1 MKGLQKKSWIH
12 SRLLLCTFFSFL
24 VSSGF
29 AQSGVLDKRIN
40 LTITDNSLLKAIN
53 KIKQEHALDFA
64 YQVEDLARVSLR
76 VPQSFT
82 NEKLSAILE
91 NLTENSG
98 LQFTEKNNIVLI
110 TRAPAKTETTN
121 RQAML
126 DGQLL
131 DANGSP
137 IAEASLTNL
146 GNNET
151 TRSDEEGRFQFQL
164 SNLPASIRVTHVSYQ
179 ATTLTVSQAGKQS
192 FTLTEKSSSMD
203 DVVVTALGISRE
215 KKQLGYAAQEVK
227 GEDLQTVK
235 ETNMLRTLQGK
246 VAGLNMVNAP
256 SGLANSTRV
265 VLRGES
271 SLNINK
277 NEALI
282 VVDGVPINNTVNG
295 SNSGDVAVDFGTG
308 ASEINP
314 DDIESITVLKGPN
327 AAALYGSRAAN
338 GVLVIKTKMA
348 SRNKQLGISI
358 TSSTNVESVLRIP
371 DFQNEY
377 GGGTG
382 VGLKYYSYGTGPDG
396 PSTANSGHNWGV
408 QFNGQEYVQFGSPLD
423 ENGNRTKIPWRAQPN
438 NVRDFYQNGLGL
450 INGISLQKAGDIGD
464 FRISY
469 NNLRQTGILPN
480 TELNRHTLNMNS
492 GINITSKLRLRSNI
506 NYVNANSDN
515 LPGVGYAAS
524 SPTYTF
530 IWFERN
536 ADINWFKD
544 YWLPGQKDIRQNFY
558 FTWADNPFMVMQEHL
573 NTLQRNRIYGNM
585 HLDYDILPN
594 LSFMIRTGIDYS
606 GDIRVSRKPQSTVTA
621 LRGLHQREDYTYFE
635 QNSDFL
641 LRYNRNLGS
650 QLKMN
655 LSAGGNNLQQSRY
668 SNRVTARELVLPGV
682 YNLGNA
688 ASRPE
693 TVEITSD
700 KQVNSL
706 YMMAEFDFQNA
717 LFLQVTGRND
727 WSSTLPKGNNSYF
740 YPSVSVSGVLTDL
753 FPIKT
758 NWLNYLKLRSS
769 YASVGNDTD
778 PYNTRQYYDYSPL
791 PGSVINRATIANA
804 ALKPEISSSFETGI
818 EAKLLNNRIGID
830 FTYYNTN
837 TKNQIIQVPLATSAG
852 YAAKILN
859 AGQIKNHGLELSLRV
874 VPIEKKFRWEL
885 TLNGSANRSE
895 VVSLYEGISNYVIAS
910 RGAISVEARE
920 GGRMGDMYGIGHL
933 RNEAGEIIYR
943 NGTPQRTTSPIKIG
957 NYNPDFIVGVMNNF
971 RYANF
976 NLNVLV
982 DGKIGGTIYS
992 LTHATGSEAG
1002 SLDNTLPG
1010 REEGLI
1016 GDGVKLDADGKYV
1029 PNDIRVPAYTYYRDH
1044 LNRVNAETNSFD
1056 ATYFKLRELA
1066 LGYSFPA
1073 TRLRKTP
1080 FKSLGINLV
1089 GRNLLLFTKVP
1100 HIDPETATFISTGII
1115 PGYENAQLPSTR
1127 SYGIQ
1132 FTASF

>member
-1 MKGLQKKSWIH
+1 MKGLQKKPWIYL
-12 SRLLLCTFFSFL
+12 RLLLCTSCCLFISTCFS
-24 VSSGF
+24 
-29 AQSGVLDKRIN
+29 QSGILDKRIN
-40 LTITDNSLLKAIN
+40 LTITNNSLLKAIN
-53 KIKQEHALDFA
+53 QIKQDHALNFA
-64 YQVEDLARVSLR
+64 YQVEDLASVTITA
-76 VPQSFT
+76 PQTFK
-82 NEKLSAILE
+82 NEKLSAILTK
-91 NLTENSG
+91 LTSNSG
-98 LQFTEKNNIVLI
+98 LQFTERNNIVVI
-110 TRAPAKTETTN
+110 TKAKAVHAAAQLLN
-121 RQAML
+121 
-126 DGQLL
+126 GQLI
-131 DANGSP
+131 DVNGAAIP
-137 IAEASLTNL
+137 EASITNTE
-146 GNNET
+146 NSET
-151 TRSDEEGRFQFQL
+151 TRSDEDGRFQLQL
-164 SNLPASIRVTHVSYQ
+164 RRLPATIRVTHVSFEP
-179 ATTLTVSQAGKQS
+179 TNLTVTAAGTQT
-192 FTLTEKSSSMD
+192 FTLTEKSASME
-203 DVVVTALGISRE
+203 DVVVTALGISRA

-227 GEDLQTVK
+227 GEDLQTAK

-295 SNSGDVAVDFGTG
+295 TNSGDVAVDFGTG

-338 GVLVIKTKMA
+338 GVLVIKTKTA

-358 TSSTNVESVLRIP
+358 TSSTNVESVLRTP

-408 QFNGQEYVQFGSPLD
+408 KFEGQEYVQFGSPLD
-423 ENGNRTKIPWRAQPN
+423 ANGNRTRIPWKAYPN

-480 TELNRHTLNMNS
+480 TELNRHTLNINS
-492 GINITSKLRLRSNI
+492 GINITPKLKLRSNI

-524 SPTYTF
+524 SPTYTV

-536 ADINWFKD
+536 ADINWFNN
-544 YWLPGQKDIRQNFY
+544 YWMPGQKDIRQNFY
-558 FTWADNPFMVMQEHL
+558 FTWADNPYMVMQEHL
-573 NTLQRNRIYGNM
+573 NSLQRNRIYGNM
-585 HLDYDILPN
+585 HVDYDIN
-594 LSFMIRTGIDYS
+594 SHLSLMVRTGIDYS

-641 LRYNRNLGS
+641 LRYHTNLGS
-650 QLKMN
+650 NLKMN

-693 TVEITSD
+693 TVEMTTN

-706 YMMAEFDFQNA
+706 YMMGELDFQNA
-717 LFLQVTGRND
+717 LFLQLTGRND

-740 YPSVSVSGVLTDL
+740 YPSISVSGVLTEL
-753 FPIKT
+753 FPIQT
-758 NWLNYLKLRSS
+758 NWLSYLKLRSS

-778 PYNTRQYYDYSPL
+778 PYNTRQYYDYSTL
-791 PGSVINRATIANA
+791 PGSVVNRATIANA
-804 ALKPEISSSFETGI
+804 DLKPEISSSFETGV
-818 EAKLLNNRIGID
+818 EAKLLQNKIGVE

-837 TKNQIIQVPLATSAG
+837 TKNQIIQVPLATSSG
-852 YAAKILN
+852 YGAKILN
-859 AGQIKNHGLELSLRV
+859 AGQIKNYGFELTLRV
-874 VPIEKKFRWEL
+874 VPIERRFRWEL
-885 TLNGSANRSE
+885 TLNGSANRSQ

-920 GGRMGDMYGIGHL
+920 GGRMGNMYGVGHL
-933 RNEAGEIIYR
+933 RTEDGDIIYR
-943 NGTPQRTTSPIKIG
+943 NGTPQRTTSPLKIG
-957 NYNPDFIVGVMNNF
+957 NYNPDYIAGVMNNF

-976 NLNVLV
+976 NLNILF

-1010 REEGLI
+1010 REDGLI
-1016 GDGVKLDADGKYV
+1016 GNGVMADADGKYI
-1029 PNDIRVPAYTYYRDH
+1029 PNDVRVPAYTYYRDH

-1056 ATYFKLRELA
+1056 ATYVKLRELA

-1073 TRLRKTP
+1073 ARLRKTP
-1080 FKSLGINLV
+1080 FKSVGINLV

-1100 HIDPETATFISTGII
+1100 HIDPETATFSNTGII

-1132 FTASF
+1132 LHANF